1 MEKLIY
7 YDCSN
12 IVMACQQLF
21 QYIVRQIQS
30 IEFQFLMSA
39 LMSSLIY
46 PCLLLISES
55 QLRMS
60 ASVFFDSL
68 RYMPLVLSLH
78 HLDWYDLLFSLS
90 LYGIVILLIQLCS
103 FTVFTIKITI
113 INAISIKIMVI
124 CLSKSLELIL
134 RH

>member
-1 MEKLIY
+1 MSSGFLRISPELISIWRIFLFISMKKDHLRGFDGLFYIIGYDKYKGYMEKLIY

-30 IEFQFLMSA
+30 IEFSALMSA

-46 PCLLLISES
+46 PCLLVTSES

-78 HLDWYDLLFSLS
+78 HLD
-90 LYGIVILLIQLCS
+90 
-103 FTVFTIKITI
+103 
-113 INAISIKIMVI
+113 
-124 CLSKSLELIL
+124 
-134 RH
+134 